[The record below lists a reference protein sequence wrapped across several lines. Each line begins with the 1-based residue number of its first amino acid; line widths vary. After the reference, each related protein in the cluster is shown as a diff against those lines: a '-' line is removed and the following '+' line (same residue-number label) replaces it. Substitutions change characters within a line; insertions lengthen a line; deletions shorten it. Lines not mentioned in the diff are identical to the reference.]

1 MVMLLN
7 MHEANM
13 STLREQFDA
22 YNERPRRWLDSD
34 GKESWCFNFYDW
46 FCKDTALKNRATK
59 LMPAAKRFAHKM
71 NIDLDTHYVFFKNN
85 CPMSGPTR
93 DDFRICNKETG
104 DVVWT
109 VTPNHAGMCEIWG
122 SENHFN
128 EPIFEGY
135 GINSFYRERELLA
148 A

>member
-1 MVMLLN
+1 
-7 MHEANM
+7 
-13 STLREQFDA
+13 
-22 YNERPRRWLDSD
+22 
-34 GKESWCFNFYDW
+34 
-46 FCKDTALKNRATK
+46 
-59 LMPAAKRFAHKM
+59 
-71 NIDLDTHYVFFKNN
+71 
-85 CPMSGPTR
+85 MSGPTR

-104 DVVWT
+104 DVIWT

-135 GINSFYRERELLA
+135 GISSFYRERELLA